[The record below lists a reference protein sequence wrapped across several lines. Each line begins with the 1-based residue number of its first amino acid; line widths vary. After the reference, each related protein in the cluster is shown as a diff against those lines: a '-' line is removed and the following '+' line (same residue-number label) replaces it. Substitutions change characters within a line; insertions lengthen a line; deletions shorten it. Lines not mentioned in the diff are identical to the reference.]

1 MTEEDILLSGSTE
14 ESQTTPENYIEDFD
28 VADDNFEEG
37 DSLVGEKY
45 VAPAKDEK
53 FIDVHKGTVIDK
65 KDVSPLLQI
74 KAFFESTNTK
84 YREPRSGCGKCY
96 GRGYT
101 GFNTTTQAWIPCRC
115 MSIPQTENERKE
127 EGKKFERNL
136 QNVYA
141 LKNFDKWEKITKT
154 KLIHNKMLEL
164 LKNGKSK
171 EVAGIGLSASPIMPE
186 TRIEESNKLAEV
198 VNNG

>member
-1 MTEEDILLSGSTE
+1 MTPTDESGMSVGENVPLDIAADDLKKFEAVTPAIVPDEEEL
-14 ESQTTPENYIEDFD
+14 F
-28 VADDNFEEG
+28 ADDNFEEG

-115 MSIPQTENERKE
+115 M
-127 EGKKFERNL
+127 
-136 QNVYA
+136 
-141 LKNFDKWEKITKT
+141 
-154 KLIHNKMLEL
+154 
-164 LKNGKSK
+164 
-171 EVAGIGLSASPIMPE
+171 
-186 TRIEESNKLAEV
+186 
-198 VNNG
+198 